1 MDIFDMIMLG
11 MFSEPE
17 SGFEEIRKLDRLLTE
32 ADIPHEFEPHLAG
45 GYRLTYYG
53 PEGRPKADPGVLRGF
68 GVGAVCSAIDIPGS
82 YGHERGLIE
91 IHGLI
96 TKEEYE
102 KTHDTVLGDLTA
114 EDVFARIHKHWTEA
128 TKENP

>member
-53 PEGRPKADPGVLRGF
+53 PEGRPEADPGVL
-68 GVGAVCSAIDIPGS
+68 P
-82 YGHERGLIE
+82 
-91 IHGLI
+91 
-96 TKEEYE
+96 
-102 KTHDTVLGDLTA
+102 
-114 EDVFARIHKHWTEA
+114 
-128 TKENP
+128 